1 MPHSHRES
9 IETSLHCIHHV
20 DGCTCPEMKA
30 TSGAS
35 LHPIVK
41 RSSYTSSVYESAVT
55 VTNKQSN
62 NRTNEW
68 RPFFL
73 YNVHTSYNKVLL
85 CFTTRDH
92 ACHFL
97 SAVKLDMTWLP
108 TLLIVFDMRAWC
120 RLILE
125 VSLLLSGPFW
135 YSFWSSSRR
144 LDTWKIKEERTMDC
158 LW

>member
-1 MPHSHRES
+1 M
-9 IETSLHCIHHV
+9 
-20 DGCTCPEMKA
+20 
-30 TSGAS
+30 
-35 LHPIVK
+35 
-41 RSSYTSSVYESAVT
+41 
-55 VTNKQSN
+55 
-62 NRTNEW
+62 NEW

-73 YNVHTSYNKVLL
+73 YSVHTSYNKVLL

-97 SAVKLDMTWLP
+97 SAVKLDITRLP

-125 VSLLLSGPFW
+125 VSLLPSGPLW

-144 LDTWKIKEERTMDC
+144 LDTWTIEELAGWFPQLANETIHSKFAHWLVQIKWMELTRFSFMNVQKWEWTRSHN
-158 LW
+158 